1 MGYILFENREEEIQ
15 VRPKRTEERREWDLF
30 NFSNSLINDKF
41 WIIVA
46 WTTSWVRLM
55 YMRLYDGTRAVV

>member
-1 MGYILFENREEEIQ
+1 MGYILFENSEEEIQ